1 MKRIAIALL
10 TLVGATAV
18 ADTADE
24 VRCRE
29 IGFSQS
35 VENRD
40 DEAFR
45 SFIDPDARFISNR
58 PRRGVDEIAE
68 GWSGFLAEDGPRIRW
83 RPQYVEVLA
92 DGKLAF
98 SVGLYEFI
106 GTNEDGTERKSYGS
120 FHSTWRLHDDG
131 VWRVVFDAGDQWSRE
146 PTEEEFAVLNADD
159 DCGD

>member
-1 MKRIAIALL
+1 MKRIVW
-10 TLVGATAV
+10 LVLV
-18 ADTADE
+18 MLPMPSFADLAHD

-40 DEAFR
+40 IAAFR
-45 SFIDPDARFISNR
+45 AFLDADARFISNR
-58 PRRGVDEIAE
+58 ARRGVDEIAE

-83 RPQYVEVLA
+83 RPQYTEVLQ

-98 SVGLYEFI
+98 SVGIYEYT
-106 GTNEDGTERKSYGS
+106 GKAEDGSEFRRYGS
-120 FHSTWRLHDDG
+120 FHSTWRLNNDG

-146 PTEEEFAVLNADD
+146 ATEEEIATLDQEV